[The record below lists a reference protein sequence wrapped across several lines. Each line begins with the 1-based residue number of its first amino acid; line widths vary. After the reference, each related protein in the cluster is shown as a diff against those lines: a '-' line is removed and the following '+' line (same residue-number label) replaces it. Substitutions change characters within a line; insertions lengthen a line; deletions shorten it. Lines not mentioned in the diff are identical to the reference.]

1 MTDHK
6 LHLALA
12 LYGVGGPGQRN
23 LWKDPRVPKD
33 ASTDI
38 DWYIANARIAE
49 AGTFD
54 LIFVVDSQYINA
66 TYPPH
71 YLNRLEPL
79 TLLSAL
85 AVATTN
91 IGLVATATSSY
102 NSPFNLA
109 RRLASLDHI
118 SHGRAGWN
126 VVTSFDPGVAGNF
139 GLDEHYDYDTRYA
152 RALEFVR
159 VAQGLWDSYEDDAF
173 VADVSAGRFLD
184 PDKLHALDHDG
195 EFFKVAGPLNVSRS
209 PQGQPVI
216 FQAGVSEQ
224 GRNFAGEVA
233 EGIYTHAGSIAEGV
247 AFGRD
252 IRRRIAE
259 KGRDPE
265 QLRIFPGGHPVL
277 GATDDA
283 ARALDREQWESDNDF
298 ERKLEGFARPFGIDF
313 AVLDPDAPFP
323 DLGTTGDNSRGDRVK
338 EIKRVARE
346 ERLTLRQTVE
356 RFSQYRGNP
365 FAGTADTVADTIEE
379 WFTAGAL
386 DGLNVSFRLTEQLE
400 EFVEH
405 VVPRLRAKGVF
416 RTTYEAT
423 TLRGNLGLTVPENRY
438 TATRRK
444 ASASPADQAE
454 EREEAFA

>member
-1 MTDHK
+1 MTDRK

-23 LWKDPRVPKD
+23 LWKDPRVPRN
-33 ASTDI
+33 ASIDI
-38 DWYIANARIAE
+38 DWYIKNARIAE

-54 LIFVVDSQYINA
+54 LIFVVDSQYINH

-85 AVATTN
+85 AVTTHN
-91 IGLVATATSSY
+91 IGLVATATTSY

-109 RRLASLDHI
+109 RRLASIDQI

-173 VADVSAGRFLD
+173 VADVAAGRFLD
-184 PDKLHALDHDG
+184 PDKLHALDHAG
-195 EFFKVAGPLNVSRS
+195 EFFKVTGPLNLSRS
-209 PQGQPVI
+209 EQGQPVI
-216 FQAGVSEQ
+216 FQAGLSEQ

-233 EGIYTHAGSIAEGV
+233 EGIYTHVGSIAEGV
-247 AFGRD
+247 EFGRD
-252 IRRRIAE
+252 IRRRIAQ

-265 QLRIFPGGHPVL
+265 QLRIFPGAHPVL
-277 GATDDA
+277 AATDEAA
-283 ARALDREQWESDNDF
+283 ARLDREQWESDNDF
-298 ERKLEGFARPFGIDF
+298 ERKLEGFARPFGIDL
-313 AVLDPDAPFP
+313 AALDPDALFP

-356 RFSQYRGNP
+356 RFSQYRGNA
-365 FAGTADTVADTIEE
+365 FAGTPDTVAGTIEE

-386 DGLNVSFRLTEQLE
+386 DGLNLSFRLTEQLE
-400 EFVEH
+400 EFVAE
-405 VVPRLRAKGVF
+405 VVPRLRAKGIF
-416 RTTYEAT
+416 RTAYEAS
-423 TLRGNLGLTVPENRY
+423 TLRGNLGLSIPENRY
-438 TATRRK
+438 TARR
-444 ASASPADQAE
+444 SAPTDPRSLGVRA
-454 EREEAFA
+454 EAFA